1 MQVTQYENTGFI
13 IFERGD
19 KVLDDTIAA
28 VGTAPGEAGIGI
40 VRISGRKSQEILGQ
54 IFKGKK
60 VKDIN
65 EMPSRYM
72 TYGFIYDD
80 EGKKIDEVLAVIM
93 RAPYSYTGEDV
104 VEIHCHGGMI
114 SIRKIMD
121 LVLKKGA
128 RMAEAGEFTKRGFL
142 NGRIDL
148 AQSEAVI
155 DIITAKTDEGLENAM
170 NQLQGELS
178 LKVKNVMDILL
189 SMLAHIEAAVDFPE
203 HDIEEVTE
211 ENLKNQAMEAMG
223 ILKELQDTYYE
234 GKIHRE
240 GLSTAIIGRPNVGK
254 SSLLNLLLKE
264 NRAIVTDIPGTTR
277 DIIEEYL
284 NIKGV
289 LIKLI
294 DTAGLRET
302 EDIVEKIGVER
313 TKEALNKADLVIYM
327 VDASKELTSEDTAI
341 ASMIKDKKV
350 IIAANKV
357 DKGIEADLDMLADTF
372 ETDNVIKMSVKDK
385 IGIDLLEKAIYD
397 IAYSGNIRSKS
408 SAVVSNIR
416 HKSLIDKAYESIEK
430 ALEAIDEGIPVDL
443 ISVDIK
449 DAWSFLGQITGD
461 TVEEDIINEIFSRFC
476 IGK

>member
-1 MQVTQYENTGFI
+1 M
-13 IFERGD
+13 
-19 KVLDDTIAA
+19 LDDTIAA

-40 VRISGRKSQEILGQ
+40 IRLSGKRSQDILGQ

-60 VKDIN
+60 AKDVN

-72 TYGFIYDD
+72 SYGFIYDE

-104 VEIHCHGGMI
+104 VEIHCHGGVI
-114 SIRKIMD
+114 SIRKIME

-128 RMAEAGEFTKRGFL
+128 RLAEAGEFTKRGFL

-155 DIITAKTDEGLENAM
+155 DIITAKTDEGLENAV

-178 LKVKNVMDILL
+178 LKVKEVMDKLM
-189 SMLAHIEAAVDFPE
+189 SMLAHIEASIDFPE
-203 HDIEEVTE
+203 HDIEEVTS
-211 ENLKNQAMEAMG
+211 ENLKSQGNEALG

-234 GKIHRE
+234 GKIQRE

-254 SSLLNLLLKE
+254 SSLLNLLLRE

-284 NIKGV
+284 NVKGV

-302 EDIVEKIGVER
+302 EDVVEKIGVEK
-313 TKEALNKADLVIYM
+313 TKEALNRADLVIFI
-327 VDASKELTSEDTAI
+327 VDASKKLTEEDMAI
-341 ASMIKDKKV
+341 ASMIKQKKV
-350 IIAANKV
+350 IVAANKI
-357 DKGIEADLDMLADTF
+357 DAGIEADLEALGEIFDGH
-372 ETDNVIKMSVKDK
+372 NIIKMSVKDK
-385 IGIDLLEKAIYD
+385 KGIDLLEEAIYNT
-397 IAYSGNIRSKS
+397 AYSGNVKSKS

-416 HKSLIDKAYESIEK
+416 HKSLIDKAVDSIEK
-430 ALEAIDEGIPVDL
+430 AMEAIDEGIPVDL

-449 DAWSFLGQITGD
+449 DAWRYLGEITGD
-461 TVEEDIINEIFSRFC
+461 TVEEDIITEIFSRFC

>member
-1 MQVTQYENTGFI
+1 M
-13 IFERGD
+13 
-19 KVLDDTIAA
+19 LDDTIAA

-40 VRISGRKSQEILGQ
+40 IRISGKRSQEILGQ

-60 VKDIN
+60 AKNID

-72 TYGFIYDD
+72 SYGFIYDE

-104 VEIHCHGGMI
+104 AEIHCHGGMI
-114 SIRKIMD
+114 SIRKIME
-121 LVLKKGA
+121 LVLRKGA

-155 DIITAKTDEGLENAM
+155 DIITAKTDEGLENAV

-178 LKVKNVMDILL
+178 LKVKDVMNILL
-189 SMLAHIEAAVDFPE
+189 SMLAHIEAAIDFPE
-203 HDIEEVTE
+203 HDIEEVTS
-211 ENLKNQAMEAMG
+211 ENLRTKGMEAMG

-234 GKIHRE
+234 GKIQRE

-284 NIKGV
+284 NMKGV

-302 EDIVEKIGVER
+302 EDVVEKIGVEK
-313 TKEALNKADLVIYM
+313 TKEALNKADLVIFI
-327 VDASKELTSEDTAI
+327 VDASKKLTSEDMTI
-341 ASMIKDKKV
+341 ASLIKDKRV
-350 IIAANKV
+350 VIAANKI
-357 DKGIEADLDMLADTF
+357 DIGIEADLEALGKIFDRH
-372 ETDNVIKMSVKDK
+372 NIIKMSVKDK
-385 IGIDLLEKAIYD
+385 KGIDLLENAIYD
-397 IAYSGNIRSKS
+397 IAYSGNVKSKS

-416 HKSLIDKAYESIEK
+416 HKSLIDKALESIER

-443 ISVDIK
+443 VSVDIK
-449 DAWSFLGQITGD
+449 DAWSYLGEITGD
-461 TVEEDIINEIFSRFC
+461 TVEEDIITEIFSRFC

>member
-1 MQVTQYENTGFI
+1 
-13 IFERGD
+13 
-19 KVLDDTIAA
+19 VLDDTIAA

-40 VRISGRKSQEILGQ
+40 IRLSGKRSQDILGQ
-54 IFKGKK
+54 IFRGKK
-60 VKDIN
+60 AKDVN

-72 TYGFIYDD
+72 SYGFIYDE

-104 VEIHCHGGMI
+104 VEIHCHGGVI
-114 SIRKIMD
+114 SIRKIME

-128 RMAEAGEFTKRGFL
+128 RLAEAGEFTKRGFL

-155 DIITAKTDEGLENAM
+155 DIITAKTDEGLENAV

-178 LKVKNVMDILL
+178 LKVKEVMDKLM
-189 SMLAHIEAAVDFPE
+189 SMLAHIEASIDFPE
-203 HDIEEVTE
+203 HDIEEVTS
-211 ENLKNQAMEAMG
+211 ENLKSQGNEALG

-234 GKIHRE
+234 GKIQRE

-254 SSLLNLLLKE
+254 SSLLNLLLRE

-284 NIKGV
+284 NVKGV

-302 EDIVEKIGVER
+302 EDVVEKIGVEK
-313 TKEALNKADLVIYM
+313 TKEALNRADLVIFI
-327 VDASKELTSEDTAI
+327 VDASKKLTEEDMAI
-341 ASMIKDKKV
+341 ASMIKQKKV
-350 IIAANKV
+350 IVAANKI
-357 DKGIEADLDMLADTF
+357 DAGIEADLEALGEIFDGH
-372 ETDNVIKMSVKDK
+372 NIIKMSVKDK
-385 IGIDLLEKAIYD
+385 KGIDLLEEAIYNT
-397 IAYSGNIRSKS
+397 AYSGNVKSKS

-416 HKSLIDKAYESIEK
+416 HKSLIDKAVDSIEK
-430 ALEAIDEGIPVDL
+430 AMEAIDEGIPVDL

-449 DAWSFLGQITGD
+449 DAWRYLGEITGD
-461 TVEEDIINEIFSRFC
+461 TVEEDIITEIFSRFC

>member
-1 MQVTQYENTGFI
+1 M
-13 IFERGD
+13 
-19 KVLDDTIAA
+19 LDDTIAA

-40 VRISGRKSQEILGQ
+40 IRISGKRSQEILGQ

-60 VKDIN
+60 AKNID

-72 TYGFIYDD
+72 SYGFIYDE

-104 VEIHCHGGMI
+104 AEIHCHGGMI
-114 SIRKIMD
+114 SIRKIME
-121 LVLKKGA
+121 LVLRKGA

-155 DIITAKTDEGLENAM
+155 DIITAKTDEGLENAV

-178 LKVKNVMDILL
+178 LKVKDVMNILL
-189 SMLAHIEAAVDFPE
+189 SMLAHIEAAIDFPE
-203 HDIEEVTE
+203 HDIEEVTS
-211 ENLKNQAMEAMG
+211 ENLRTKGMEAMG

-234 GKIHRE
+234 GKIQRE

-284 NIKGV
+284 NMKGV

-302 EDIVEKIGVER
+302 EDVVEKIGVEK
-313 TKEALNKADLVIYM
+313 TKEALNKADLVIFI
-327 VDASKELTSEDTAI
+327 VDASKKLTSEDMTI
-341 ASMIKDKKV
+341 ASLIKDKRV
-350 IIAANKV
+350 VIAANKI
-357 DKGIEADLDMLADTF
+357 DIGIEADLEALGKIFDRH
-372 ETDNVIKMSVKDK
+372 NIIKMSVKDK
-385 IGIDLLEKAIYD
+385 KGIDLLENAIYD
-397 IAYSGNIRSKS
+397 IAYSGNVKSKS

-416 HKSLIDKAYESIEK
+416 HKSLIDKALESIEK

-443 ISVDIK
+443 VSVDIK
-449 DAWSFLGQITGD
+449 DAWSYLGEITGD
-461 TVEEDIINEIFSRFC
+461 TVEEDIITEIFSRFC

>member
-1 MQVTQYENTGFI
+1 M
-13 IFERGD
+13 
-19 KVLDDTIAA
+19 LDDTIAA

-40 VRISGRKSQEILGQ
+40 IRLSGKRSQDILGQ
-54 IFKGKK
+54 IFRGKK
-60 VKDIN
+60 AKDVN

-72 TYGFIYDD
+72 SYGFIYDE

-104 VEIHCHGGMI
+104 VEIHCHGGVI
-114 SIRKIMD
+114 SIRKIME

-128 RMAEAGEFTKRGFL
+128 RLAEAGEFTKRGFL

-155 DIITAKTDEGLENAM
+155 DIITAKTDEGLENAV

-178 LKVKNVMDILL
+178 LKVKEVMDKLM
-189 SMLAHIEAAVDFPE
+189 SMLAHIEASIDFPE
-203 HDIEEVTE
+203 HDIEEVTS
-211 ENLKNQAMEAMG
+211 ENLKSQGNEALG

-234 GKIHRE
+234 GKIQRE

-254 SSLLNLLLKE
+254 SSLLNLLLRE

-284 NIKGV
+284 NVKGV

-302 EDIVEKIGVER
+302 EDVVEKIGVEK
-313 TKEALNKADLVIYM
+313 TKEALNRADLVIFI
-327 VDASKELTSEDTAI
+327 VDASKKLTEEDMAI
-341 ASMIKDKKV
+341 ASMIKQKKV
-350 IIAANKV
+350 IVAANKI
-357 DKGIEADLDMLADTF
+357 DAGIEADLEALGEIFDGH
-372 ETDNVIKMSVKDK
+372 NIIKMSVKDK
-385 IGIDLLEKAIYD
+385 KGIDLLEEAIYNT
-397 IAYSGNIRSKS
+397 AYSGNVKSKS

-416 HKSLIDKAYESIEK
+416 HKSLIDKAVDSIEK
-430 ALEAIDEGIPVDL
+430 AMEAIDEGIPVDL

-449 DAWSFLGQITGD
+449 DAWRYLGEITGD
-461 TVEEDIINEIFSRFC
+461 TVEEDIITEIFSRFC